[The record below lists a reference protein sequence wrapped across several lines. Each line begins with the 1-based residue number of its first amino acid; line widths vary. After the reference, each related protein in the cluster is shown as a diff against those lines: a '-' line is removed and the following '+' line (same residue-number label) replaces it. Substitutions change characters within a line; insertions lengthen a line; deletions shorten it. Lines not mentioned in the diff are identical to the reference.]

1 MEQEY
6 QKGYRWLYL
15 AMGTVAMVFCGV
27 SYAWAILKAPLAA
40 EFDWSPAQLALN
52 QTLSMLFI
60 AFGNLLA
67 GRLARVVP
75 SRILLLCSGGFL
87 FAGFLIS
94 SHMTGNI
101 LTLYFSNAGLC
112 GIGIG
117 CFVVTII
124 TVMGKWFK
132 DHKGLSTSFLQ
143 MGLGTGGLVISLL
156 VTELTQNA
164 GMAWRA
170 VYALLGILTGGV
182 LTIAAMIIR
191 EPAAEAKVSNN
202 KEATLSIDKELNIH
216 QMIRQREFQQYYLMN
231 ILVGTAGTVMLIF
244 TNDFFLSLGCDTS
257 MAVMMV
263 GLLSIGNGLGR
274 LVIGMIYDN
283 KGRSFTLVV
292 ITGAALFS
300 SVSLLLSVLA
310 EGVFFGIIGTILA
323 GISFGFI
330 PAAAGPMIQEQYGSR
345 HFASNYSITLTSS
358 VPASFVA
365 AIAGWI
371 LTVGGNFGLVYGLLC
386 LLSFGSCVLC
396 YRLNNPKCAM

>member
-1 MEQEY
+1 MW
-6 QKGYRWLYL
+6 RWFYL

-27 SYAWAILKAPLAA
+27 SYAWAILKTPLAA
-40 EFDWSPAQLALN
+40 EFQWSPAQLALN

-67 GRLARVVP
+67 GRLARIVP

-87 FAGFLIS
+87 FVGFLITA
-94 SHMTGNI
+94 HMTGNI

-117 CFVVTII
+117 SFVVTII

-132 DHKGLSTSFLQ
+132 DHKGLSTSVLQ

-156 VTELTQNA
+156 VTALIENA
-164 GMAWRA
+164 GMTWRA
-170 VYALLGILTGGV
+170 VYVLLGILTGGV

-191 EPAAEAKVSNN
+191 EPAAEAKVSN
-202 KEATLSIDKELNIH
+202 KEVTLSINKELDIH

-231 ILVGTAGTVMLIF
+231 ILVGTAGAVMLIF
-244 TNDFFLSLGCDTS
+244 TNDFFLSLGCDTG

-274 LVIGMIYDN
+274 LMIGMIYDK

-300 SVSLLLSVLA
+300 SVSLLLSALA
-310 EGVFFGIIGTILA
+310 EGVFFGIIGTIMA

-330 PAAAGPMIQEQYGSR
+330 PAGI
-345 HFASNYSITLTSS
+345 FC
-358 VPASFVA
+358 
-365 AIAGWI
+365 
-371 LTVGGNFGLVYGLLC
+371 GGNCRMDTDGWRKLWIGFWVTLPAVFQFLC
-386 LLSFGSCVLC
+386 VTLSL
-396 YRLNNPKCAM
+396 K

>member
-1 MEQEY
+1 MW
-6 QKGYRWLYL
+6 RWFYL

-27 SYAWAILKAPLAA
+27 SYAWAILKTPLAA
-40 EFDWSPAQLALN
+40 EFQWSPAQLALN

-67 GRLARVVP
+67 GRLARIVP

-87 FAGFLIS
+87 FAGFLITA
-94 SHMTGNI
+94 HMTGNI

-117 CFVVTII
+117 SFVVTII

-132 DHKGLSTSFLQ
+132 DHKGLSTSVLQ

-156 VTELTQNA
+156 VTALIENA
-164 GMAWRA
+164 GMTWRA
-170 VYALLGILTGGV
+170 VYVLLGILTGGV

-191 EPAAEAKVSNN
+191 EPAAEAKVSN
-202 KEATLSIDKELNIH
+202 KEVTLSINKELDIH

-231 ILVGTAGTVMLIF
+231 ILVGTAGAVMLIF
-244 TNDFFLSLGCDTS
+244 TNDFFLSLGCDTG

-274 LVIGMIYDN
+274 LMIGMIYDK

-300 SVSLLLSVLA
+300 SVSLLLSALA
-310 EGVFFGIIGTILA
+310 EGVFFGIIGTIMA

-330 PAAAGPMIQEQYGSR
+330 PAAAGPLIQEQYGSR
-345 HFASNYSITLTSS
+345 YFASNYSITLTSS
-358 VPASFVA
+358 VPASIVA

-371 LTVGGNFGLVYGLLC
+371 LTVGGNFGLVFGLLC
-386 LLSFGSCVLC
+386 LLSFSSCVLC
-396 YRLNNPKCAM
+396 YRLNNPKCAT